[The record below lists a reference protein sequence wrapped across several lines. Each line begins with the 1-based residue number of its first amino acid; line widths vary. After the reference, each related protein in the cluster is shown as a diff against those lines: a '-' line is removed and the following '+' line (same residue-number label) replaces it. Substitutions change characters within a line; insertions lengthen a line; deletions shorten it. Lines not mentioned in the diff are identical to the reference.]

1 MAKTKK
7 RKAIR
12 HARIKVGRN
21 LEATWI
27 GTNNMGPNTRSS
39 LKLKLKLMT
48 HEMRRTVRQIAIC
61 TDKRHMAGA
70 AAHCHS
76 ASGHICFAT
85 TDYATIEFLAHEVAH
100 ALIHT
105 LQRAGSSF
113 LKEWGQIAGIEYGSP
128 DFKDQ
133 HFPCDGLVCEY
144 GSKNIDEDIA
154 THVQYIY
161 NFLHTYQPTP
171 LFKITKN
178 DPRYYAK
185 LRLLLKY
192 HFINQR
198 HFDLIAPLFR

>member
-70 AAHCHS
+70 AA
-76 ASGHICFAT
+76 
-85 TDYATIEFLAHEVAH
+85 
-100 ALIHT
+100 
-105 LQRAGSSF
+105 
-113 LKEWGQIAGIEYGSP
+113 
-128 DFKDQ
+128 
-133 HFPCDGLVCEY
+133 
-144 GSKNIDEDIA
+144 IA
-154 THVQYIY
+154 TPRRVISALPQRTTRQS
-161 NFLHTYQPTP
+161 NFWPMKSP
-171 LFKITKN
+171 CP
-178 DPRYYAK
+178 DSYAQEPD
-185 LRLLLKY
+185 LLS
-192 HFINQR
+192 
-198 HFDLIAPLFR
+198 